1 MPAAAFRRI
10 PVPPAAQEQIEKKLF
25 PAPTRGWIANENLAA
40 AKPGGALRIE
50 NIFPTE
56 KSVRLRG
63 GSVRFATIGSGAP
76 VTSLFNFKTG
86 TGERFFAA
94 NETAIYDITAPPDA
108 NVSPP
113 PDVSGQ
119 TSGYYSTTP
128 FATIGGNFLY
138 AVNGTDHARIYNGS
152 RWDIVNGLQTYTIT
166 YDTETGNFTIGQ
178 QITGG
183 TSGAKATILDIDDD
197 GTQGTL
203 YIQSILP
210 GTVTYALNF
219 DTQTA
224 NFTVGQVV
232 TGTTST
238 AHGVIIS
245 QVDIGTTGTLYLQ
258 TVAGTFTAGET
269 LTDPLGGSAKVNG
282 TISVSDA
289 GLFQNNETITDP
301 LGGSARA
308 SGVANPYGIGPITG
322 VDTSGLSQ
330 VMVYRSRLYFVEEG
344 TFSAWYLP
352 VDSLGGEAT
361 EFTLNG
367 IFHKGGSLLF
377 CGTWS
382 LDAGDGVDDKIVFVT
397 TEGEAAIYEGSYP
410 GDASFSLVGQYD
422 LAPPLGKNA
431 FMHAGGDLLIAT
443 TEGIIPISAAITKD
457 AAALTLAAI
466 TRSIE
471 PEWMVEVRDR
481 RTLPWS
487 MLKWP
492 SHNMAIVGL
501 PTEGSSAG
509 GGFDSGFDS
518 GFAIGEGASV
528 FTGPAPCCLVVNVQ
542 TGAWAKYT
550 QWDTRSLGLYGEW
563 AYFGTSTGT
572 VMQAEVSGSDDGMPY
587 ECVLAWQFDHLSGV
601 GPAYLAHQL
610 RITCLASI
618 PFTAFPSLST
628 NYVIKLPA
636 APPAQ
641 ANNPSG
647 SEWDV
652 GLWDTAMWDA
662 RGAKIVTSRWASAG
676 KTGFVVAPQIQIT
689 CGQLLAPDAEILS
702 FVVTYEVG
710 AIVV

>member
-10 PVPPAAQEQIEKKLF
+10 PVPPAAQQKIEKKLF

-40 AKPGGALRIE
+40 AKPGGALRME

-63 GSVRFATIGSGAP
+63 GSVRFATIGSGTP

-86 TGERFFAA
+86 TSERFFAA
-94 NETAIYDITAPPDA
+94 NETAIYDITAPP
-108 NVSPP
+108 SPTLSP
-113 PDVSGQ
+113 APDVSGQ
-119 TSGYYSTTP
+119 TSGYYSTAP
-128 FATIGGNFLY
+128 FATAGGNFLY
-138 AVNGTDHARIYNGS
+138 AVNGTDLARIYNGT

-166 YDTETGNFTIGQ
+166 YDTQTGNFTKGQ
-178 QITGG
+178 QITGSV
-183 TSGAKATILDIDDD
+183 SGAKATIIDITDI

-203 YIQSILP
+203 YIQSIVP
-210 GTVTYALNF
+210 GPVTYALNF

-224 NFTVGQVV
+224 DFTVGQVV

-258 TVAGTFTAGET
+258 TVVGTFTAGEA
-269 LTDPLGGSAKVNG
+269 LTDPPGGAANVNG
-282 TISVSDA
+282 VISVSDA
-289 GLFQNNETITDP
+289 GLFQNNETLTDP

-308 SGVANPYGIGPITG
+308 SGVANLSSSPSITG
-322 VDTSGLSQ
+322 VDTSDLSH
-330 VMVYRSRLYFVEEG
+330 VNIYRSRLYFVEEG
-344 TFSAWYLP
+344 TFSVWYLP

-361 EFTLNG
+361 KFTLSG

-377 CGTWS
+377 SGTWS

-397 TEGEAAIYEGSYP
+397 TEGEAAVYEGSYP
-410 GDASFSLVGQYD
+410 GDIQNWSLVGQYD

-457 AAALTLAAI
+457 VAALSLAAI
-466 TRSIE
+466 TRVIE
-471 PEWMVEVRDR
+471 PEWKAEVRDR
-481 RTLPWS
+481 RTLPWA

-501 PTEGSSAG
+501 PAEGETKAY
-509 GGFDSGFDS
+509 
-518 GFAIGEGASV
+518 
-528 FTGPAPCCLVVNVQ
+528 CLVVNVQ

-572 VMQAEVSGSDDGMPY
+572 VMQAEVSGADDGMPY
-587 ECVLAWQFDHLSGV
+587 ECVLVWQFDHLSGV
-601 GPAYLAHQL
+601 GPTYLAQQL
-610 RITCLASI
+610 RITCLASV
-618 PFTAFPSLST
+618 PFRAHPSLST
-628 NYVIKLPA
+628 NYVVRLPA
-636 APPAQ
+636 APPAEPNGTPG
-641 ANNPSG
+641 AV
-647 SEWDV
+647 WDV
-652 GLWDTAMWDA
+652 GLWDVAMWDA
-662 RGAKIVTSRWASAG
+662 RGLKTVTSRWTSGG
-676 KTGFVVAPQIQIT
+676 KAGFVVAPQVQVT
-689 CGQLLAPDAEILS
+689 CGQQLIPDAEILS
-702 FVVTYEVG
+702 FVITYEVG
-710 AIVV
+710 GIVV